1 MVKKATPA
9 HLGKFLVSSSPRPNT
24 DTTTKVING
33 INTPVITNPIEAVA
47 QWLPEV

>member
-24 DTTTKVING
+24 DTTTNVING
-33 INTPVITNPIEAVA
+33 MSTPVITNPSEAVA
-47 QWLPEV
+47 QWLPAE